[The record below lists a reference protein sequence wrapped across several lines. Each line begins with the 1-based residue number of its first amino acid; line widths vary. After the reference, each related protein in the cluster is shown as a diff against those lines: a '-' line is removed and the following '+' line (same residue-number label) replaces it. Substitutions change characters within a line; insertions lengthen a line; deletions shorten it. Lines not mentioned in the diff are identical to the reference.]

1 MVLSKLGAVSCAVG
15 NTLKRVAIFVGLHFL
30 IGGKETLTPQKV
42 VGCVIAVGGCLTF
55 AICDVKKI

>member
-1 MVLSKLGAVSCAVG
+1 VSCAVG